1 MRLLYSTIVLIAQ
14 ALVHMVALVH
24 YKSRLWVQGR
34 RNWRSRLQIWRKEH
48 PGELVWVHCAS
59 LGEFEQG
66 RPVIERIRKDKPQHI
81 ILLTF
86 FSPSGYEIRKSYPV
100 VDGVFYL
107 PADTSSASIDFLD
120 IVRPNLACFVK
131 YEYWPNYFFG
141 LQRRGIQLI
150 MISAILRR
158 NQRFFGG
165 MAFFW
170 LPVLRSVSHF
180 YVQDATSAELLS
192 EYGFTNTT
200 IAGDTR
206 FDRVHEMA
214 SAAPEYP
221 EILRWS
227 ANHSVLIGGSTW
239 PADERVLLG
248 WWNLA
253 PEGWKLLLVPHEV
266 LESHVEAIQ
275 RSWPE
280 AELWSKRHSP
290 GWGGG
295 RVVIVDQIGSLSA
308 LYQYASLAW
317 IGGGFGAGIHNT
329 LEAAAWALPIAFGPI
344 HEKFAEAVGLIHAG
358 AAYSVSSEAGGVDL
372 LLRWTAPDADNRAK
386 GQASAQFVISGRGAT
401 EHIISCLNRF

>member
-1 MRLLYSTIVLIAQ
+1 MQV
-14 ALVHMVALVH
+14 VALVH
-24 YKSRLWVQGR
+24 HKSRLWVQGR
-34 RNWRSRLQIWRKEH
+34 RKWRSRLQTWRAEH

-66 RPVIERIRKDKPQHI
+66 RPVIERIRKDMPRHT

-86 FSPSGYEIRKSYPV
+86 FSPSGYEIRKSYPL

-107 PADTSSASIDFLD
+107 PADTYAAANDFLD
-120 IVRPNLACFVK
+120 IVRPGLACFVK
-131 YEYWPNYFFG
+131 YEYWPNYFFSC
-141 LQRRGIQLI
+141 QKQGIQLI
-150 MISAILRR
+150 IISAILRR

-165 MAFFW
+165 MSFFW

-180 YVQDATSAELLS
+180 YVQDKASAELLR
-192 EYGFTNTT
+192 EYGFANTT

-206 FDRVHEMA
+206 FDRVHEVA

-221 EILRWS
+221 EILRW
-227 ANHSVLIGGSTW
+227 AKNHNVLIGGSTW

-266 LESHVEAIQ
+266 LESHVEALQ

-280 AELWSKRHSP
+280 AELWSKRDAL
-290 GWGGG
+290 GWGSG
-295 RVVIVDQIGSLSA
+295 RVIIVDQVGSLSA
-308 LYQYASLAW
+308 LYQYACLAW

-329 LEAAAWALPIAFGPI
+329 LEAAAWALPIAFGPT
-344 HEKFAEAVGLIHAG
+344 HEKFEEAVGLIRAG
-358 AAYSVSSEAGGVDL
+358 AAHSVSSEADGVDL
-372 LLRWTAPDADNRAK
+372 LLRWTAPKADNRAK
-386 GQASAQFVISGRGAT
+386 GKASVEFVASGRGAT
-401 EHIISCLNRF
+401 DKIMSCLQRY